1 MGKTAD
7 SAVANELVFEFEREE
22 LHRWGVFV
30 YPLLAAKLQN
40 RSTTQ
45 CNFYSFKEPLMKGV

>member
-1 MGKTAD
+1 MGKTAV
-7 SAVANELVFEFEREE
+7 SAVANEPIFKFEGEE
-22 LHRWGVFV
+22 LHRWGVFI

-45 CNFYSFKEPLMKGV
+45 CNFNSFKEPLMKGA